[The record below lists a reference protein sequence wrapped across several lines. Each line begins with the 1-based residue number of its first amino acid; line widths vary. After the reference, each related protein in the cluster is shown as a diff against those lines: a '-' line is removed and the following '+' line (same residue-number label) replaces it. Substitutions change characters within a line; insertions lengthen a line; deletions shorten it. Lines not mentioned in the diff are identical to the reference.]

1 MYKSYNFMSHL
12 APSIKPVWI
21 DTHCHLDAPEFAAD
35 LPAVRERARQAGVG
49 LCVWPAVQ
57 AADFDRVRALAT
69 VHGDAYALGIH
80 PLFTPNAQ
88 EQDLHTLDQA
98 LTQAQGDPHLVAVG
112 EIGIDGWVPGLDM
125 ARQQHFYHAQ
135 LALAQRHGLPV
146 LLHVRRSADALLS
159 GLRQCPV
166 VGGIAHAFNGSRQQA
181 DQFIALGLKLGF
193 GGALT
198 FERALQLRRLA
209 RELPLNALVLETDA
223 PDIPPR
229 WLYRTQAERAQGV
242 AMGRNEPAELVRIAQ
257 CLADLRGMGLADLA
271 RATTANALQAL
282 PKSSACR
289 PIHTPEQ
296 AKA

>member
-1 MYKSYNFMSHL
+1 MPH
-12 APSIKPVWI
+12 WI

-69 VHGDAYALGIH
+69 AHGDAYALGIH
-80 PLFTPNAQ
+80 PLFTPQAQ
-88 EQDLHTLDQA
+88 DQDLHTLDLA
-98 LTQAQGDPHLVAVG
+98 LTQAQAQGDPHLVAVG
-112 EIGIDGWVPGLDM
+112 EIGLDGFVPGLDM
-125 ARQQHFYHAQ
+125 ARQQHFYRAQ

-166 VGGIAHAFNGSRQQA
+166 AGCLAHAFNGSRQQA
-181 DQFIALGLKLGF
+181 DQFIAMGFKLGF

-209 RELPLNALVLETDA
+209 GELPLNALVLETDA

-229 WLYRTQAERAQGV
+229 WLYRTQAERAQGEV
-242 AMGRNEPAELVRIAQ
+242 MGRNEPAELVRIAQ
-257 CLADLRGMGLADLA
+257 CLADLRGMGLAELA
-271 RATTANALQAL
+271 FATTANALQAL
-282 PKSSACR
+282 PKLGACG
-289 PIHTPEQ
+289 PIHTR
-296 AKA
+296 

>member
-1 MYKSYNFMSHL
+1 MPH
-12 APSIKPVWI
+12 WI

-69 VHGDAYALGIH
+69 AHGDAYALGIH
-80 PLFTPNAQ
+80 PLFTPQAQ
-88 EQDLHTLDQA
+88 DQDLHTLDLA
-98 LTQAQGDPHLVAVG
+98 LTQAQAQGDPHLVAVG
-112 EIGIDGWVPGLDM
+112 EIGLDGFVPGLDM
-125 ARQQHFYHAQ
+125 ARQQHFYRAQ
-135 LALAQRHGLPV
+135 LALAQRHDLPV

-166 VGGIAHAFNGSRQQA
+166 AGGLAHAFNGSRQQA
-181 DQFIALGLKLGF
+181 DQFIAMGFKLGF

-209 RELPLNALVLETDA
+209 GELPLNALVLETDA

-229 WLYRTQAERAQGV
+229 WLYRTQAERAQGEV
-242 AMGRNEPAELVRIAQ
+242 MGRNEPAELVRIAQ
-257 CLADLRGMGLADLA
+257 CLADLRGMGLAELA
-271 RATTANALQAL
+271 FATTANALQAL
-282 PKSSACR
+282 PKLGACG
-289 PIHTPEQ
+289 PIHTR
-296 AKA
+296 